1 MASGFDGLADLFMSH
16 KTDEQAPWQKM
27 LAGMG
32 FLPGSS
38 PNSYV
43 VGSPTN
49 TGPQIP
55 TAAGSNIPG
64 K

>member
-1 MASGFDGLADLFMSH
+1 MASGFDGIADLFMSH

-32 FLPGSS
+32 IIPGPGS
-38 PNSYV
+38 NNYANMGQV
-43 VGSPTN
+43 N
-49 TGPQIP
+49 TGPQVP
-55 TAAGSNIPG
+55 TAAGSNVPG